1 MYICICIWM
10 YICIHKCTYTHIFTS
25 IYTYAYIYIYI
36 YTSIC
41 VYIYIYI
48 HINTHRCGRV
58 AAHTSGLRLRHR
70 LRHNPLIG
78 FRFLSPRDTR
88 MFPHHRRGSST
99 PPQVFNASFRP
110 AGTAAGPLL
119 AAFCSSATKAF
130 GNSVALCFSQSLA
143 SLCCCEPDIWK
154 AT

>member
-1 MYICICIWM
+1 M
-10 YICIHKCTYTHIFTS
+10 HI
-25 IYTYAYIYIYI
+25 YAYIYIDKHI
-36 YTSIC
+36 HLC
-41 VYIYIYI
+41 VHIHIHIHINMRVYIYI

-78 FRFLSPRDTR
+78 FRFLSPRYTR

-130 GNSVALCFSQSLA
+130 GNSVALCLSQSLA